1 MKQKTKEYALTET
14 SMVCER
20 CYEDIARLKTF
31 EYIDNAH
38 HYAKCVFGS
47 LKRIEIE
54 EAKSS
59 LYDEDRDFIDL
70 YLEIF
75 NDQKA
80 TVPEEKMWT
89 KNTQGQ
95 DMCYFAFAK
104 CRFNH
109 IVGIIKD

>member
-1 MKQKTKEYALTET
+1 MVKKMKQKTKEYALTET

-38 HYAKCVFGS
+38 HYAKVFVLDFISTKRSKCVFGS

-80 TVPEEKMWT
+80 TVPDEKMWT
-89 KNTQGQ
+89 KNTQG
-95 DMCYFAFAK
+95 
-104 CRFNH
+104 
-109 IVGIIKD
+109 